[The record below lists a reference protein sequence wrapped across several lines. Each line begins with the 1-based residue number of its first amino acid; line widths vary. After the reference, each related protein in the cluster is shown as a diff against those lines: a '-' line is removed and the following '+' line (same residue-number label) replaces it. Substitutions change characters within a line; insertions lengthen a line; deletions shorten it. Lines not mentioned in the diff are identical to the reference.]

1 MPALTREEADLELLL
16 FESEADSTT
25 DSDLFVWLDALG
37 LPVEVNLKLQWLIGE
52 TRKIG
57 DKVISVGK
65 IVLMKIRQFIEEN
78 HNLAIGAA
86 IGAAIAVL
94 LGGIPLLG
102 PLLGPIAVVL
112 GMTTG
117 SMIDRMNKGEE
128 VQLTWHPVH
137 VTKEIMEI
145 AKKFFGFVID
155 ILRTVFREYT
165 KNDEEK
171 DLNNE

>member
-1 MPALTREEADLELLL
+1 MPALTRDEADLELLL
-16 FESEADSTT
+16 LESEAASTT

-78 HNLAIGAA
+78 PNLVIGAA
-86 IGAAIAVL
+86 IGAAIGVL
-94 LGGIPLLG
+94 LGAIPLLG
-102 PLLGPIAVVL
+102 PLLAPIALVL
-112 GMTTG
+112 GMVTG
-117 SMIDRMNKGEE
+117 SMIDRMNEGEE

-145 AKKFFGFVID
+145 AKKFFRLLID
-155 ILRTVFREYT
+155 IFDTVIRACT

-171 DLNNE
+171 DLNSG

>member
-16 FESEADSTT
+16 FQSEADSTT

-65 IVLMKIRQFIEEN
+65 IVLMKIGQFIKEN
-78 HNLAIGAA
+78 PNLASGAA
-86 IGAAIAVL
+86 IGVAIGVL
-94 LGGIPLLG
+94 LGAIPLLG
-102 PLLGPIAVVL
+102 SLLGPIAVAL
-112 GMTTG
+112 GMITG

-128 VQLTWHPVH
+128 VELTWHPVH
-137 VTKEIMEI
+137 VTGEIVEI
-145 AKKFFGFVID
+145 AKKFFGLLID
-155 ILRTVFREYT
+155 IFGTVFRA
-165 KNDEEK
+165 
-171 DLNNE
+171 